1 MDTHTLIAISIG
13 LAMDA
18 TAVSI
23 AKGLSLSP
31 SNLLKYAL
39 ILGISF
45 GFAQALMP
53 LLGYLLGKNFLSF
66 IQSLDHWIAFIV
78 LGGIGLNMIK
88 ESFHHDESDQC
99 VLHLPFKVVALLA
112 LATSI
117 DALAVG
123 VSLALF
129 KVNIW
134 QTCAIIGLITFVLCF
149 FACLLAKQLGK
160 HAQQWAEKMGGA
172 ILIILAFKILI
183 EHLSQ
188 HI

>member
-1 MDTHTLIAISIG
+1 MDIQTLIAISIG

-23 AKGLSLSP
+23 AKGLALSP
-31 SNLLKYAL
+31 KTLLKYAL
-39 ILGISF
+39 ILSASF
-45 GFAQALMP
+45 GAAQALMP
-53 LLGYLLGKNFLSF
+53 FLGYLLGSNFLSF
-66 IQSLDHWIAFIV
+66 IQRLDHWIAFLV

-88 ESFHHDESDQC
+88 ESFHQDDADLCLFQ
-99 VLHLPFKVVALLA
+99 LPFQVIILLA

-129 KVNIW
+129 EVNIW
-134 QTCAIIGLITFVLCF
+134 LTCLMIGLITFVLCF

-160 HAQQWAEKMGGA
+160 HAQQWAEKLGGA
-172 ILIILAFKILI
+172 ILILLAIKILI